1 MLEIEIFSDVVCPWC
16 FIGKRRLDQVLQG
29 ELGQGV
35 RLRWRP
41 YQLQPN
47 IAPEG
52 LDRKAYLLRRYGHD
66 ADLGR
71 VPAAIAAEARGEGLT
86 LRYDLMQRMPNTLLA
101 HRLMELSFDHGVQ
114 HDMAEALFQAY
125 FCAGKDVG
133 DLETLVLL
141 AADLKIPA
149 QTTRDFLNGDGA
161 LKEVHDQ
168 LERAVDVGV
177 TGVPGYY
184 LPNGYLLPGAQSA
197 ETMAQIFRRVKQK
210 LNE

>member
-71 VPAAIAAEARGEGLT
+71 VPAAIAAEAKGEGLT

-114 HDMAEALFQAY
+114 HDMASY
-125 FCAGKDVG
+125 
-133 DLETLVLL
+133 
-141 AADLKIPA
+141 
-149 QTTRDFLNGDGA
+149 
-161 LKEVHDQ
+161 
-168 LERAVDVGV
+168 
-177 TGVPGYY
+177 
-184 LPNGYLLPGAQSA
+184 
-197 ETMAQIFRRVKQK
+197 RVQCDTAPCCTPCHMM
-210 LNE
+210 L